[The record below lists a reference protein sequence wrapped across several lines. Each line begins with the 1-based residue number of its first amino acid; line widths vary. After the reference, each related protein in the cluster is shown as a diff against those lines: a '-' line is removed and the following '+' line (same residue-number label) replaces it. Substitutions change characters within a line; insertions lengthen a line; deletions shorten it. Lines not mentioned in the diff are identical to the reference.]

1 MKIQARPQ
9 FKSRTMLFGIA
20 GAILAWLVI
29 SRSLGAYLAD
39 IAPQAALWLDPKQ
52 PQALVNLADRS
63 INASVS
69 TNAVN
74 AENRDQDP
82 DNPDPGEASSPSA
95 PGADIPDQ
103 IAGGGIGIKDGGGDN
118 LRNLDRAFEM
128 ANSNRSIDLAAVHAW
143 AESALLRDPLNARAL
158 RILGQAADA
167 GGNGADVLKFM
178 AAATKLSLHES
189 IAVYWMMRK
198 SAEGGDYK
206 TAIFYADALLR
217 TNPGLAPF
225 VVPLLAHF
233 AEQPVSK
240 ELINQ
245 TLESNPPWR
254 NVFFEYL
261 PSGISDARTPLD
273 LLLALRTSSAPP
285 DAKEIDDYLSI
296 LIAHKFYD
304 LAYYAWLQFLPP
316 DELRSAGLLFNGD
329 FEVRPS
335 GSPFDWTIKQGSG
348 VTVDIV
354 PTPEN
359 AEGHALLI
367 EFLFGRVDYHSVSEL
382 VLLAPGTYRFDGQYR
397 GKIAGPRGMK
407 WRLVCAGDAETRIG
421 ESPMISGVTS
431 AWKDVQFIF
440 TVPAADCRAQYVRL
454 DLDARMASEQLVSG
468 AIMFD
473 KLHISRVTNPPS
485 AQQSNN

>member
-1 MKIQARPQ
+1 MKIQARPR
-9 FKSRTMLFGIA
+9 FKSRMILLGIA
-20 GAILAWLVI
+20 GAILPWLVV

-39 IAPQAALWLDPKQ
+39 VAPQAALWLDPQQ
-52 PQALVNLADRS
+52 PKALVNLADRS
-63 INASVS
+63 INASFS
-69 TNAVN
+69 TNALN
-74 AENRDQDP
+74 AEDRDQVLESP
-82 DNPDPGEASSPSA
+82 KPGETSSTNASA
-95 PGADIPDQ
+95 AGIPDQ
-103 IAGGGIGIKDGGGDN
+103 IAAGGIGVKDSGGDN
-118 LRNLDRAFEM
+118 PRDLDRTFEM
-128 ANSNRSIDLAAVHAW
+128 VDSNRSIDLAAVRAW
-143 AESALLRDPLNARAL
+143 AEAALVRDPLNARAL

-167 GGNGADVLKFM
+167 GGNNADVLKFM

-198 SAEGGDYK
+198 RAEGGDYK

-233 AEQPVSK
+233 AEQPASK

-245 TLESNPPWR
+245 TLQSNPPWR
-254 NVFFEYL
+254 NAFFEYL

-285 DAKEIDDYLSI
+285 NAKEIDDYLSI
-296 LIAHKFYD
+296 L
-304 LAYYAWLQFLPP
+304 QFLPP
-316 DELRSAGLLFNGD
+316 DELRGAGLLFNGD
-329 FEVRPS
+329 FEIHPS
-335 GSPFDWTIKQGSG
+335 GSPFDWALKQGSG

-354 PTPEN
+354 SKPDK

-382 VLLAPGTYRFDGQYR
+382 VLLAPGTYRFDGQYK
-397 GKIAGPRGMK
+397 GKIAGPRGLK
-407 WRLVCAGDAETRIG
+407 WRMVCAGDAETRIG

-431 AWKDVQFIF
+431 AWKDVQFVF

-473 KLHISRVTNPPS
+473 ELHISRVTNPPS

>member
-1 MKIQARPQ
+1 MNIRARPQ
-9 FKSRTMLFGIA
+9 FKSRTILLGIA
-20 GAILAWLVI
+20 GAILAWLVV

-39 IAPQAALWLDPKQ
+39 VAPQTALWLDPQQ

-63 INASVS
+63 VNASVS
-69 TNAVN
+69 TNALS
-74 AENRDQDP
+74 AEDRDQGP
-82 DNPDPGEASSPSA
+82 ENTDPGKLSGTSAS
-95 PGADIPDQ
+95 GAGAPDQ
-103 IAGGGIGIKDGGGDN
+103 IAGDGTGIKESSDDN
-118 LRNLDRAFEM
+118 LRKMDRAFEM
-128 ANSNRSIDLAAVHAW
+128 ANSNRSIDLAAVRAW
-143 AESALLRDPLNARAL
+143 AESALLRGPLNARAL
-158 RILGQAADA
+158 RILGQVADA
-167 GGNGADVLKFM
+167 GGNAPDVLKFM
-178 AAATKLSLHES
+178 SAATKQSLHES

-206 TAIFYADALLR
+206 TAVFYADALLR

-225 VVPLLAHF
+225 VVPLLARF
-233 AEQPVSK
+233 AEQPASK

-273 LLLALRTSSAPP
+273 LLLALRTSPAPP

-329 FEVRPS
+329 FELRPS

-354 PTPEN
+354 PAPDK

-382 VLLAPGTYRFDGQYR
+382 VLLAPGTYRFDGQYK

-407 WRLVCAGDAETRIG
+407 WRLVCAGEAETRIG
-421 ESPMISGVTS
+421 ESPMISGVTP
-431 AWKDVQFIF
+431 AWKDVHFIF

-473 KLHISRVTNPPS
+473 ELHISRGTDPPS

>member
-1 MKIQARPQ
+1 MKIQARPR
-9 FKSRTMLFGIA
+9 FKSRMILLGIA
-20 GAILAWLVI
+20 GAILAWLVV
-29 SRSLGAYLAD
+29 SRSLSAYLAD
-39 IAPQAALWLDPKQ
+39 VAPQAALWLDPQQ
-52 PQALVNLADRS
+52 PKALVNLADRS
-63 INASVS
+63 INASFS
-69 TNAVN
+69 TNALN
-74 AENRDQDP
+74 AEDRDQVLE
-82 DNPDPGEASSPSA
+82 NPKPGEASSTNASA
-95 PGADIPDQ
+95 AGIPDK
-103 IAGGGIGIKDGGGDN
+103 IAGGGIGVRDSGGDN
-118 LRNLDRAFEM
+118 LRDLDRTFEM
-128 ANSNRSIDLAAVHAW
+128 VDSNRSIDLAAVRAW
-143 AESALLRDPLNARAL
+143 AEAALMRDPLNARAL

-167 GGNGADVLKFM
+167 GGNNADVLKFM

-198 SAEGGDYK
+198 RAEGGDYK

-233 AEQPVSK
+233 AEQPASK

-245 TLESNPPWR
+245 TLENNPPWR
-254 NVFFEYL
+254 NAFFEYL

-273 LLLALRTSSAPP
+273 ILLALRTSAAPP

-329 FEVRPS
+329 FGIHPS

-354 PTPEN
+354 STPDKT
-359 AEGHALLI
+359 EGHALLI

-382 VLLAPGTYRFDGQYR
+382 VLLAPGTYRFDGQYK
-397 GKIAGPRGMK
+397 GKISGPRGLK

-473 KLHISRVTNPPS
+473 ELHISRVTNPPS

>member
-1 MKIQARPQ
+1 MKIQARPRFQ
-9 FKSRTMLFGIA
+9 LRTILLGIA
-20 GAILAWLVI
+20 GAILAWLVV

-39 IAPQAALWLDPKQ
+39 VAPQTALWLDPQQ

-63 INASVS
+63 VNASVS
-69 TNAVN
+69 TNALN
-74 AENRDQDP
+74 AEDRDQGP
-82 DNPDPGEASSPSA
+82 ENTDPGNLSSTSAS
-95 PGADIPDQ
+95 GAGTSDQ
-103 IAGGGIGIKDGGGDN
+103 IAGGGTGTKDSSDDN
-118 LRNLDRAFEM
+118 LRKMDRAFEM
-128 ANSNRSIDLAAVHAW
+128 VNSNRSIDLAAVRAW
-143 AESALLRDPLNARAL
+143 AESALLRGPLNARAL
-158 RILGQAADA
+158 RILGQVADA
-167 GGNGADVLKFM
+167 GGNAADVLKFM
-178 AAATKLSLHES
+178 SAATKQSLHES

-206 TAIFYADALLR
+206 TAVFYADALLR

-233 AEQPVSK
+233 AEQPASK

-245 TLESNPPWR
+245 TLEGNPPWR

-273 LLLALRTSSAPP
+273 LLLALRTSPAPP

-316 DELRSAGLLFNGD
+316 DQLRSAGLLFNGD

-348 VTVDIV
+348 VTIDIV
-354 PTPEN
+354 PTPDK

-382 VLLAPGTYRFDGQYR
+382 VLLAPGTYRFDGQYK

-407 WRLVCAGDAETRIG
+407 WRLVCAGEAETRIG
-421 ESPMISGVTS
+421 ESPMISGVTP
-431 AWKDVQFIF
+431 AWKDVHFIF
-440 TVPAADCRAQYVRL
+440 TVPATDCRAQYVRL

-473 KLHISRVTNPPS
+473 ELHISRGTDPQS
-485 AQQSNN
+485 TQQSNN

>member
-1 MKIQARPQ
+1 MKIQARPR
-9 FKSRTMLFGIA
+9 FKSRTVLLGIV
-20 GAILAWLVI
+20 GAILVWLVV
-29 SRSLGAYLAD
+29 SRSLAAYLAN
-39 IAPQAALWLDPKQ
+39 IAPQTALWLDPQ
-52 PQALVNLADRS
+52 QSQALVNLADRS
-63 INASVS
+63 VNASVS
-69 TNAVN
+69 TNALN
-74 AENRDQDP
+74 AEDRDQVP
-82 DNPDPGEASSPSA
+82 DNADPGDLSATSA
-95 PGADIPDQ
+95 PGAGLADQ
-103 IAGGGIGIKDGGGDN
+103 IAGGGTGIKDSGDDN

-128 ANSNRSIDLAAVHAW
+128 ANSNRSIDLAAVRAW
-143 AESALLRDPLNARAL
+143 AESALIRDPLNARAL
-158 RILGQAADA
+158 RILGQVADA
-167 GGNGADVLKFM
+167 GGNDADVLKFM

-189 IAVYWMMRK
+189 IAVFWMMRK

-233 AEQPVSK
+233 AEQPASK

-273 LLLALRTSSAPP
+273 LLLALRTSPAPP
-285 DAKEIDDYLSI
+285 NAKEIDDYLNV

-304 LAYYAWLQFLPP
+304 LAYYAWLQFLPA
-316 DELRSAGLLFNGD
+316 DELRSARLLFNGD
-329 FEVRPS
+329 FEVHPS
-335 GSPFDWTIKQGSG
+335 GSPFDWAIKQGSG

-354 PTPEN
+354 PTPDK
-359 AEGHALLI
+359 AEGHVLLI

-382 VLLAPGTYRFDGQYR
+382 VLLAPGTYRFDGQYK
-397 GKIAGPRGMK
+397 GKIAGPRGLK

-440 TVPAADCRAQYVRL
+440 TVPASDCRAQYVRL

-468 AIMFD
+468 AIMFGE
-473 KLHISRVTNPPS
+473 LRISRVTSPPN